1 MMRAYVDTNI
11 LVDLVLSRQEFLPDA
26 QRVFAIGY
34 AGEAQLVVSA
44 LSFVN
49 TVYLGRKYKF
59 PMDDVL
65 SKLRMIA
72 DFVDVADLSGQNVVD
87 MLNSGWRDYEDATQ
101 HRSAIDEQAD
111 CIVTRNKKDFK
122 ASTLPVPPD
131 VARFTFAS
139 SAIPWRTTL
148 RNRFFS
154 PINVHC
160 LV

>member
-1 MMRAYVDTNI
+1 MRAYVDTNI

-72 DFVDVADLSGQNVVD
+72 DFVDVSDLSGQNVVD

-122 ASTLPVPPD
+122 ASTLPVLTPLEFFNRIDSCHTVPG
-131 VARFTFAS
+131 
-139 SAIPWRTTL
+139 TL
-148 RNRFFS
+148 
-154 PINVHC
+154 
-160 LV
+160 

>member
-1 MMRAYVDTNI
+1 MRAYVDTNI

-26 QRVFAIGY
+26 QRVFTIGY

-87 MLNSGWRDYEDATQ
+87 MLTSGWRDYEDATQ
-101 HRSAIDEQAD
+101 HTLGSHAK
-111 CIVTRNKKDFK
+111 IVNAANYGNLFTTGPAEFIRYKNK
-122 ASTLPVPPD
+122 
-131 VARFTFAS
+131 
-139 SAIPWRTTL
+139 
-148 RNRFFS
+148 
-154 PINVHC
+154 
-160 LV
+160 

>member
-1 MMRAYVDTNI
+1 MRAYVDTNI

-65 SKLRMIA
+65 SKLCMIA

-122 ASTLPVPPD
+122 VSTLPVLTPLE
-131 VARFTFAS
+131 FF
-139 SAIPWRTTL
+139 
-148 RNRFFS
+148 NRIDS
-154 PINVHC
+154 K
-160 LV
+160 

>member
-72 DFVDVADLSGQNVVD
+72 DFVDVADLSGQNVVA

-122 ASTLPVPPD
+122 ASTLPVLTPLEFFKAHKVSD
-131 VARFTFAS
+131 
-139 SAIPWRTTL
+139 TL
-148 RNRFFS
+148 
-154 PINVHC
+154 
-160 LV
+160 

>member
-44 LSFVN
+44 LSLVN

-122 ASTLPVPPD
+122 ASTLPVLTPLE
-131 VARFTFAS
+131 FF
-139 SAIPWRTTL
+139 
-148 RNRFFS
+148 NRIDS
-154 PINVHC
+154 K
-160 LV
+160 

>member
-11 LVDLVLSRQEFLPDA
+11 LVDLVLSRQEFLPNA

-49 TVYLGRKYKF
+49 TVYLGRKYKY

-122 ASTLPVPPD
+122 ASTLPVLTPLE
-131 VARFTFAS
+131 FF
-139 SAIPWRTTL
+139 
-148 RNRFFS
+148 NRIDS
-154 PINVHC
+154 K
-160 LV
+160 

>member
-1 MMRAYVDTNI
+1 MRAYVDTNI
-11 LVDLVLSRQEFLPDA
+11 LVDLVLSRQEFLPNA

-87 MLNSGWRDYEDATQ
+87 MLTSGWRDYEDATQ

-111 CIVTRNKKDFK
+111 CIVTRNKKDFR
-122 ASTLPVPPD
+122 ASTLPVLTPEE
-131 VARFTFAS
+131 FFL
-139 SAIPWRTTL
+139 RTD
-148 RNRFFS
+148 
-154 PINVHC
+154 
-160 LV
+160 

>member
-1 MMRAYVDTNI
+1 MRAYVDTNI
-11 LVDLVLSRQEFLPDA
+11 LVDLVLSRQEFLPNA
-26 QRVFAIGY
+26 QRVFALGY

-87 MLNSGWRDYEDATQ
+87 MLTSGWRDYEDATQ
-101 HRSAIDEQAD
+101 HRSAIDERAD
-111 CIVTRNKKDFK
+111 CIVTRNKKDFLT
-122 ASTLPVPPD
+122 STLPVLTPEE
-131 VARFTFAS
+131 FFL
-139 SAIPWRTTL
+139 RTD
-148 RNRFFS
+148 
-154 PINVHC
+154 
-160 LV
+160 

>member
-49 TVYLGRKYKF
+49 TAYLGRKYKF
-59 PMDDVL
+59 PMGDVL

-87 MLNSGWRDYEDATQ
+87 MLTSGWRDYEDATQ

-122 ASTLPVPPD
+122 ASTLPVLTP
-131 VARFTFAS
+131 
-139 SAIPWRTTL
+139 L
-148 RNRFFS
+148 EFFNKIDS
-154 PINVHC
+154 E
-160 LV
+160 

>member
-1 MMRAYVDTNI
+1 MRAYVDTNI

-122 ASTLPVPPD
+122 ASTLPVLTPLE
-131 VARFTFAS
+131 FF
-139 SAIPWRTTL
+139 
-148 RNRFFS
+148 NRID
-154 PINVHC
+154 PK
-160 LV
+160 

>member
-1 MMRAYVDTNI
+1 MRAYVETNI

-87 MLNSGWRDYEDATQ
+87 MLTSGWRDYEDATQ
-101 HRSAIDEQAD
+101 YRSAIDEQVD

-122 ASTLPVPPD
+122 AGTLPVLSP
-131 VARFTFAS
+131 VE
-139 SAIPWRTTL
+139 
-148 RNRFFS
+148 FFNKIDS
-154 PINVHC
+154 K
-160 LV
+160 

>member
-1 MMRAYVDTNI
+1 M
-11 LVDLVLSRQEFLPDA
+11 
-26 QRVFAIGY
+26 
-34 AGEAQLVVSA
+34 VSA

-72 DFVDVADLSGQNVVD
+72 DFVDVADLSGHNVVD

-122 ASTLPVPPD
+122 ASTLPVLTPLE
-131 VARFTFAS
+131 FF
-139 SAIPWRTTL
+139 
-148 RNRFFS
+148 NRIDS
-154 PINVHC
+154 K
-160 LV
+160 

>member
-1 MMRAYVDTNI
+1 MRAYVDTNI
-11 LVDLVLSRQEFLPDA
+11 LVDLVLSRQEFLPNA

-34 AGEAQLVVSA
+34 AGEVQLVVSA

-72 DFVDVADLSGQNVVD
+72 DFVDVADLCGQNVVD
-87 MLNSGWRDYEDATQ
+87 MLTSGWRDYEDATQ
-101 HRSAIDEQAD
+101 YRSAIDEQAD

-122 ASTLPVPPD
+122 AGTLPVLSP
-131 VARFTFAS
+131 VE
-139 SAIPWRTTL
+139 
-148 RNRFFS
+148 FFNKIDS
-154 PINVHC
+154 K
-160 LV
+160 

>member
-49 TVYLGRKYKF
+49 TVYLGRKYKY

-87 MLNSGWRDYEDATQ
+87 MLTSGWRDYEDATQ
-101 HRSAIDEQAD
+101 YRSAIDEQAD

-122 ASTLPVPPD
+122 AGTLPVLSP
-131 VARFTFAS
+131 VE
-139 SAIPWRTTL
+139 
-148 RNRFFS
+148 FFNKIDS
-154 PINVHC
+154 K
-160 LV
+160 

>member
-1 MMRAYVDTNI
+1 MRAYVDTNI

-59 PMDDVL
+59 PMGDVL

-87 MLNSGWRDYEDATQ
+87 MLTSGWRDYEDATQ

-122 ASTLPVPPD
+122 ASTLPVLTP
-131 VARFTFAS
+131 
-139 SAIPWRTTL
+139 L
-148 RNRFFS
+148 EFFNKMDS
-154 PINVHC
+154 K
-160 LV
+160 